1 MRIPY
6 APPNP
11 VDASSEVQAIYQRI
25 KDRRNPRPLVPLDL
39 ALLHNPSIAD
49 GFNTLQGAIR
59 SKSSLSSALMEIA
72 VCYIAVLNKAVY
84 EWTAHAPLA
93 LKAGV
98 TRQALDAVLK
108 GDVKDADVLTD
119 EELDVLEFTYQ
130 STKNV
135 EVAETLM
142 DRLKQRFTDQ
152 QVMELVITVAS
163 YNMVSRFLV
172 ALDVTESNGKEMTMP
187 E

>member
-1 MRIPY
+1 
-6 APPNP
+6 
-11 VDASSEVQAIYQRI
+11 
-25 KDRRNPRPLVPLDL
+25 
-39 ALLHNPSIAD
+39 
-49 GFNTLQGAIR
+49 
-59 SKSSLSSALMEIA
+59 MEIA

-93 LKAGV
+93 MKAGV
-98 TRQALDAVLK
+98 TRQALGAVLK

-119 EELDVLEFTYQ
+119 EELDVLDFTYQ

-172 ALDVTESNGKEMTMP
+172 ALDVTESNGKEMKMP